1 MKKGV
6 TLSRLYG
13 YDLSAL
19 RERRPDIPHIVTSS
33 NVNDAVLMRIA
44 LQLCSYSAVSKLIE
58 FGLDMHQHLGVFVHL
73 ERMEASPERN
83 MIYMALLRLAHVQGI
98 HVKPFLLPCLDSAFK
113 DNQFELAKTCTD
125 LIAIPLHDLESIEDT
140 YRESRG
146 HGFLRDRQSILSYWG
161 DVYRRDLDCKN
172 ALVTLLG
179 LSGRWRRFGGGQFR
193 DVFTKIAKT
202 IWFNLSMRRSTEWT
216 NAELEEYNIKR
227 RKTI

>member
-13 YDLSAL
+13 YDLSQL
-19 RERRPDIPHIVTSS
+19 RESRPDLPKIVTAD
-33 NVNDAVLMRIA
+33 NVNDPVLMRIA
-44 LQLCSYSAVSKLIE
+44 LQLCSYTAVSRLIE
-58 FGLDMHQHLGVFVHL
+58 IGLDMHHHLGVFVHL
-73 ERMEASPERN
+73 ERMKASPERN
-83 MIYMALLRLAHVQGI
+83 MIYMDLLRSARAQGI
-98 HVKPFLLPCLDSAFK
+98 HVKPFVLPCLDSAFK
-113 DNQFELAKTCTD
+113 DNQFELAKACVD
-125 LIAIPLHDLESIEDT
+125 LIPIPIDEVESIET
-140 YRESRG
+140 AYRESRG
-146 HGFLRDRQSILSYWG
+146 YGFLRDRQSILSYWA

-216 NAELEEYNIKR
+216 NVELEEYNIKK
-227 RKTI
+227 RKKN